1 MARKGHGRPAT
12 LVDITSHPDDG
23 SSPVGSNEWNAN
35 TSTTGVIGFTKK
47 TEAIDG
53 SNNINITDSYVEVTN
68 AGTIHTM
75 SQVTTALSATNYGS
89 GTDGASTSIKSFAE
103 GDLLYIV
110 KASGVGTVNLN
121 HQQGG
126 AGAGKITTLSG
137 GVQTLDEKV
146 PRIFMCRTI
155 GSNQEWIEYGGGSA
169 SDLDT
174 TNFASGIIDT
184 DISSVANTDTT
195 IPSAK
200 AVKTYVDDSI
210 TAEDLDTAGDSG
222 TGAVDLNSQ
231 SLTVSGGTGITTTAS
246 NQAITVAG
254 DVGIGDNKL
263 LQANANVA
271 DDDFLRI
278 DGTKVEGRDAGQVRS
293 DLGLAAS
300 ATTDTTV
307 ATNVTSGTLPVAQ
320 LPTVTVAKGGTNLT
334 SLTAGDVLYASSST
348 ALAKL
353 AKPSSPDGEV
363 LTFAN
368 GASAPS
374 WAAASGGGATD
385 THAYTNKSSTSYAG
399 TGSTG
404 TGIDLNT
411 LVSSEAS
418 GAGEREIFIKKIDA
432 NNEGVFAIIHK
443 NGKAVEVQIA

>member
-1 MARKGHGRPAT
+1 MARKGYGRPAT

-23 SSPVGSNEWNAN
+23 SSPVGSNEWNKN
-35 TSTTGVIGFTKK
+35 RDTTGIMGFTKK

-75 SQVTTALSATNYGS
+75 SQVTTALSTTYYPS
-89 GTDGASTSIKSFAE
+89 DTTTKSFAE

-137 GVQTLDEKV
+137 NTQTLDEKV

-155 GSNQEWIEYGGGSA
+155 GSNQEWVEYGGGSA

-174 TNFASGIIDT
+174 TNFAASALVVESEGIGSND
-184 DISSVANTDTT
+184 NDTT
-195 IPSAK
+195 IPTSAAIK
-200 AVKTYVDDSI
+200 DYVDTQVATVPTGDI
-210 TAEDLDTAGDSG
+210 TGVTAGTALTGGG
-222 TGAVDLNSQ
+222 T
-231 SLTVSGGTGITTTAS
+231 SGGV
-246 NQAITVAG
+246 TVNA
-254 DVGIGDNKL
+254 DVGIGDDKL

-278 DGTKVEGRDAGQVRS
+278 DGTQVEGRTATQVRS

-399 TGSTG
+399 TGSSG

-418 GAGEREIFIKKIDA
+418 GAGEREIFIKKIDD

>member
-23 SSPVGSNEWNAN
+23 SSPVGSNEWNSN
-35 TSTTGVIGFTKK
+35 TSTVGVIGFTKK

-68 AGTIHTM
+68 AGTIYTM

-89 GTDGASTSIKSFAE
+89 GTDGASTSIKSFLE

-174 TNFASGIIDT
+174 TNFTAATIVTESDTIASND
-184 DISSVANTDTT
+184 NDTT
-195 IPSAK
+195 LPTSA
-200 AVKTYVDDSI
+200 AVKAYVDSTPVGDI
-210 TAEDLDTAGDSG
+210 TSVVAGDGLTGGG
-222 TGAVDLNSQ
+222 TTGDVT
-231 SLTVSGGTGITTTAS
+231 LTVVGGTGIT
-246 NQAITVAG
+246 
-254 DVGIGDNKL
+254 
-263 LQANANVA
+263 ANA
-271 DDDFLRI
+271 DEITI
-278 DGTKVEGRDAGQVRS
+278 DS
-293 DLGLAAS
+293 
-300 ATTDTTV
+300 TV
-307 ATNVTSGTLPVAQ
+307 ATLDGTQILTGKSIVASQ
-320 LPTVTVAKGGTNLT
+320 LTGTIADARMPDLT
-334 SLTAGDVLYASSST
+334 
-348 ALAKL
+348 
-353 AKPSSPDGEV
+353 GEV
-363 LTFAN
+363 TTSAGAVATVITDNIVDEANLKVSNSPTNGLFLQAQSGAGGGLTW
-368 GASAPS
+368 ASA
-374 WAAASGGGATD
+374 GGGATA
-385 THAYTNKSSTSYAG
+385 THAYTNQSTTTYAG
-399 TGSTG
+399 TGTSG
-404 TGIDLNT
+404 TGIDVNT
-411 LVSSEAS
+411 TVSTEAS